1 MSLFFKLLKSEFLKE
16 TPRLE
21 SARDDEDVD
30 PKYARHLPQPYPAC
44 CLSDPVTQT
53 QNSCLP
59 APSLSTQHRTICSKP
74 FHESTG
80 KPQGMHAKK

>member
-1 MSLFFKLLKSEFLKE
+1 MSLFLKFLKFEFLKE

-30 PKYARHLPQPYPAC
+30 PKLHKPYPAC

-59 APSLSTQHRTICSKP
+59 APSLST
-74 FHESTG
+74 
-80 KPQGMHAKK
+80 